1 MTTSRAQELKQKYG
15 KAVLVTGASSGIGKE
30 LALQFAQAGFDLIIT
45 ARNQAAL
52 EKMRVDLE
60 SRYKTSVRVM
70 AGDHS
75 KEEDIEQLKKAVAD
89 LDIGIAIINAGF
101 GNTGSF
107 ANTELTAELN
117 MVDLNVR
124 NLLSLSHYFGK
135 KFVAKKRGALVV
147 LSSMVSFQGV
157 PYMANYS
164 ATKAYVQTFAE
175 AIGYELKPYGVDVLS
190 VAPGPVD
197 TGFSDRARISMSN
210 MATSEV
216 VAKNIIAAIGKKRTV
231 YPAFNAKMM
240 HIALSLLPRSLKVK
254 VMGMAMKG
262 YSKV

>member
-1 MTTSRAQELKQKYG
+1 MTTARAEELKKKYG
-15 KAVLVTGASSGIGKE
+15 KVVLVTGASSGIGKE
-30 LALQFAQAGFDLIIT
+30 LANQFAGAGFDLVIT
-45 ARNQAAL
+45 ARNQTVL
-52 EKMRVDLE
+52 EKMKQELE
-60 SRYKTSVRVM
+60 GRNKISVRVL

-75 KEEDIEQLKKAVAD
+75 QEQDIEHLKMAVAN

-107 ANTELTAELN
+107 ANTELAAELN

-124 NLLSLSHYFGK
+124 SILSLSHFFGK
-135 KFVAKKRGALVV
+135 SFVAKKRGALVL

-175 AIGYELKPYGVDVLS
+175 AIGYELKPLGVDVLS

-210 MATSEV
+210 MATSKI
-216 VAKNIIAAIGKKRTV
+216 VASNIINAIGKKSTV
-231 YPAFNAKMM
+231 YPAFNACMM
-240 HIALSLLPRSLKVK
+240 KLGLSLLPRRVK
-254 VMGMAMKG
+254 VWAMGMAMKG
-262 YSKV
+262 YAKA